1 MPVSIWTTHRFGS
14 VFLACSGPL
23 QSVAFLSSALPG
35 IGPVATPLSAP
46 IAMVV
51 TPTRPLLASAALQ
64 RIGRHQGD
72 SVLLHEAALRAVQ
85 ALMAERR
92 PRM

>member
-1 MPVSIWTTHRFGS
+1 
-14 VFLACSGPL
+14 
-23 QSVAFLSSALPG
+23 
-35 IGPVATPLSAP
+35 
-46 IAMVV
+46 MVV